1 MKKYMVIWGAMFFT
15 VVCVGLYLMLE
26 AVQINVGRFPDSDHV
41 CNYKAINTHTVLI
54 ISDVV

>member
-1 MKKYMVIWGAMFFT
+1 MVIWGAMFFT